1 MIKKSFK
8 HFLKNSPLVHKL
20 SVGIIFLYLKMAYLT
35 NKWIFIWPE
44 GMNDD
49 VINAKDGVLFAI
61 WHNRLAFMMHICRN
75 YDGMYGLASPHTDG
89 KLITDV
95 VRKMGY
101 EIIEGST
108 NRKPIEALRGIIKQ
122 IQSGNKVVITPDGPR
137 GPVYKVKS
145 SITRLGKKYNKEVIP
160 ISCMATKYFE
170 LKSWDRM
177 IIPKNFGKIVV
188 IIGEPLQLSGDEEQ
202 DNRLLEDTLMDLS
215 LKAESTMRDSITK

>member
-20 SVGIIFLYLKMAYLT
+20 SVGIIFLYLKVAYLT

-44 GMNDD
+44 GMKDD
-49 VINAKDGVLFAI
+49 VINAKDGILFAI
-61 WHNRLAFMMHICRN
+61 WHNRLAFSMHICRN

-101 EIIEGST
+101 GIIEGST

-137 GPVYKVKS
+137 GPVYKVNS

-160 ISCMATKYFE
+160 ISCIATKYFE

-188 IIGEPLQLSGDEEQ
+188 IFGKPLQLSGDEKQ
-202 DNRLLEDTLMDLS
+202 DSQLLEDTLMELS
-215 LKAESTMRDSITK
+215 SKAELTMRDNIIK

>member
-137 GPVYKVKS
+137 GPVYKVNS

-160 ISCMATKYFE
+160 ISCIATKYFE

-215 LKAESTMRDSITK
+215 SKAESTMRDSITK